1 MSSAPMNEMGG
12 RRALVVGAS
21 SGIGREVA
29 LRFAALGADV
39 AFHGRRRDRLE
50 EAVTRSGGGHVVVAD
65 VSDPAQCDALV
76 AEAVAELGGL
86 DALVFAASSSR
97 LSLVQDTDAEEW
109 ARVFASNV
117 IAPALVARATLP
129 HLSPG
134 GVCAFISS
142 ESVGAPYHGLIPY
155 GASKAALEEVVRG
168 LRIEHPAHRFACIR
182 VGNTAPTEFGR
193 DFSPE
198 LAGELMPKWV
208 ALGRIPAE
216 AMDAEELG
224 RAIADTV
231 AITLASPSIEL
242 QDMVVRAPGGH
253 FAGDVTSLVAE
264 VDAHHEAVYGS
275 DQ

>member
-1 MSSAPMNEMGG
+1 MRG

-29 LRFAALGADV
+29 LRFAALGAEV
-39 AFHGRRRDRLE
+39 VFHGRRLDRLE
-50 EAVTRSGGGHVVVAD
+50 DAVERSGGGYAVVAD
-65 VSDPAQCDALV
+65 VCDPPQCDVLV
-76 AEAVAELGGL
+76 AEAVANLGGL
-86 DALVFAASSSR
+86 DALVFAASASR

-117 IAPALVARATLP
+117 IAPALVARAALP

-134 GVCAFISS
+134 AVCAFISS

-168 LRIEHPAHRFACIR
+168 LRIEHPEHRFACIR
-182 VGNTAPTEFGR
+182 VGQTLPTEFAR

-198 LAGELMPKWV
+198 LAGELLPKWI
-208 ALGRIPAE
+208 ALGRMPAR
-216 AMDAEELG
+216 AMDAAELG
-224 RAIADTV
+224 RAIADSV
-231 AITLASPSIEL
+231 AIALASPTIEL

-253 FAGDVTSLVAE
+253 FTGDVSSLVAD
-264 VDAHHEAVYGS
+264 VDAQHEAVYGS

>member
-1 MSSAPMNEMGG
+1 MNDMEG

-21 SGIGREVA
+21 AGIGREVA
-29 LRFAALGADV
+29 LRFAAIGADV

-50 EAVTRSGGGHVVVAD
+50 EAVTRSGGGHVIVAD
-65 VSDPAQCDALV
+65 VSDPGQCDALV
-76 AEAVAELGGL
+76 AEAVANLGGL

-97 LSLVQDTDAEEW
+97 LSLAQDTDGEEW

-117 IAPALVARATLP
+117 IAPALVTRAALP

-134 GVCAFISS
+134 GMCAFISS

-193 DFSPE
+193 DFTPE
-198 LAGELMPKWV
+198 LAGELMPKWA
-208 ALGRIPAE
+208 ALGRLPAQ
-216 AMDAEELG
+216 AMDVEELG
-224 RAIADTV
+224 RAIADSV

-242 QDMVVRAPGGH
+242 QDMVVRAPGGC
-253 FAGDVTSLVAE
+253 FAGDVSSLLAE
-264 VDAHHEAVYGS
+264 VDANREAAYGS
-275 DQ
+275 DR